1 MYLNTV
7 GAVFFHLEGIIYSTI
22 LLQMGFCSLVTLL
35 PFGSTRAGSAVVGLN
50 DECVLLLLLAVDR
63 TPGPQHPFTRR
74 PVQNLC
80 LKRGI
85 LPVNLKCTDLTW
97 NKKKRHRRSN
107 KWLRKHANGF
117 LCSVCFSTS
126 YDCYNF
132 YPACL
137 PPDPAKII

>member
-97 NKKKRHRRSN
+97 NKKKDTGGRISDCENTQMAFFAQSAFQPAMIATTFTQH
-107 KWLRKHANGF
+107 
-117 LCSVCFSTS
+117 VC
-126 YDCYNF
+126 
-132 YPACL
+132 
-137 PPDPAKII
+137 PPTPPK